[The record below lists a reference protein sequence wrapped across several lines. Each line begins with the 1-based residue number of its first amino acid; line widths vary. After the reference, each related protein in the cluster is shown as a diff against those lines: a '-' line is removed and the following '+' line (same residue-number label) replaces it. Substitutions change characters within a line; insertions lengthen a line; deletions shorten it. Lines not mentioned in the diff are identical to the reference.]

1 MVKRLH
7 TTPLLEG
14 IIKRSRIPWYGLTAV
29 VALILLLL
37 LILVAYAESDF
48 TNQIDWG
55 FWRLLLQPAIIIYIL
70 LIYPLFK
77 KLWERV
83 IETCRLLVPKED
95 EDNLISKMTIY
106 NRRWE
111 WISLLIGAIF
121 TVVLSIPWEWIHK
134 WSDIYSFFTS
144 IILFSL
150 LAWLIYNS
158 INNTRHLTQ
167 LNRKYIKIDI
177 FNTEALTPI
186 ARWSL
191 GVSLAFVGGISI
203 SVAFQPVENLLHISN
218 YIIYSI
224 LVCVTILLFFISMW
238 STHNAMVRAKNIELM
253 IVRRNLEQ
261 ARYNLKEGSSN
272 GLEGAMERMYSTVVT
287 LGIYEKQIQETREW
301 PYNAGIIRR
310 LAVTI
315 LSPGIVYL
323 LKVLF
328 SSRINI

>member
-1 MVKRLH
+1 MVKRLY
-7 TTPLLEG
+7 TTPLLDD
-14 IIKRSRIPWYGLTAV
+14 IISRSRLPWYGLTAI
-29 VALILLLL
+29 VAIILLSL
-37 LILVAYAESDF
+37 LILVAYAESNF
-48 TNQIDWG
+48 TNQIDWNL
-55 FWRLLLQPAIIIYIL
+55 WRLLLQPAIIIYIL
-70 LIYPLFK
+70 IIYPLFK

-83 IETCRLLVPKED
+83 IENCRLLFPKED
-95 EDNLISKMTIY
+95 EDIIIKMTVY

-111 WISLLIGAIF
+111 WTALLIGAVF
-121 TVVLSIPWEWIHK
+121 TVVLSLPWGWIQK
-134 WSDIYSFFTS
+134 WSDIYTFLTS
-144 IILFSL
+144 IISFSL
-150 LAWLIYNS
+150 LAWLIYNA
-158 INNTRHLTQ
+158 IYYTKCLTQ

-203 SVAFQPVENLLHISN
+203 SVAFQPVENLLHVSN

-224 LVCVTILLFFISMW
+224 LICVTILLFFISMW
-238 STHNAMVRAKNIELM
+238 STHNAMVRAKNNELM
-253 IVRRNLEQ
+253 IVRRNLEL
-261 ARYNLKEGSSN
+261 ARRNLKEEASN
-272 GLEGAMERMYSTVVT
+272 GLEGAMERIYSTVVT